1 MASNSSVTVRHSEQ
15 KSKVPNRLYY
25 EIGKK
30 ECEDCQ
36 SYLNCKR
43 KVKVKEKQ
51 KQNPKISF
59 MRRK

>member
-36 SYLNCKR
+36 SYLNCK
-43 KVKVKEKQ
+43 KVKEKQ

-59 MRRK
+59 MRWK